1 PDVVTARRPRVL
13 ALRRARADPADDR
26 LRLAD
31 RALAVRAD
39 DRRRP
44 RDRRALRGRRQRD
57 GARERLQRAQ
67 RQRGAGA
74 ALRHAGRGA
83 QGGRRR
89 RGARRPRL
97 RRGDVVRHGAERR
110 LRDRRRPA
118 DDGAERPRHDPRRHP
133 LSAFARTRLSR
144 YREGGDSRRPF
155 PARRSRRLVAA
166 GRGARLRLCDA
177 GVAAQ
182 LVAALRC
189 RPRAAAERR
198 AGRGAPVLRLAR
210 AAAAGRPRARPRAR
224 RRAGAVRAG
233 CAGSARALG
242 RDRAVRRP
250 RLPAAA
256 GPRVVAA
263 GAAGRRADEP
273 ERQPGARLRG
283 ADVGRAA
290 EGQEPELPRAGR
302 PTGAR
307 SRARLRRPLPAR
319 HRRGRGSAGH
329 VLPAARA
336 APRPR
341 DGDHADRGVPAR
353 VRGDRRRAGLAA
365 HLAARARRPPGRRVA
380 RLSLRRRR
388 VLLPGRPRPGVRQ
401 ELGLL
406 RPPRP
411 HDPRCARGR
420 RRRVPLPPRRR
431 AVQVPLRELRSRAG
445 DDRRPPRTRRP
456 CCTRRAQ
463 ASASYADTTTMTL
476 LFGGCAAYLAYV
488 YAGFPLLVLLRGRL
502 RRRPFRRDSIEPKVS
517 MVIAAYNEAD
527 VVGEK
532 VKSVLSLDYP
542 PERLEVVIA
551 SDGSDDGTAEI
562 VRRLGGG
569 RVRLLE
575 LDRGGKAAALN
586 AAVDAATGD
595 VLVFT
600 DANSI
605 LDGAAVRELVG
616 PLADPSV
623 GGVAGNQV
631 YLSPQAGDSSVV
643 GEQQYW
649 NFDRSLKQAQSDA
662 GSVTG
667 ATGALYA
674 IRRSLFR
681 PVRADVNDDLLT
693 SLRVIAQG
701 YRLVFAPRAVAYE
714 HVVESA
720 SQTFSRRVRVM
731 ARGLRCVVVMR
742 ELLDPRRYG
751 FFSIQLL
758 SHKLLL
764 RTAVLPIVL
773 LAVWNAVL
781 WNYGW
786 FYRATL
792 IAQACFYVLGV
803 LGIVFTNRPIAKWK

>member
-1 PDVVTARRPRVL
+1 
-13 ALRRARADPADDR
+13 
-26 LRLAD
+26 
-31 RALAVRAD
+31 
-39 DRRRP
+39 
-44 RDRRALRGRRQRD
+44 
-57 GARERLQRAQ
+57 
-67 RQRGAGA
+67 
-74 ALRHAGRGA
+74 
-83 QGGRRR
+83 
-89 RGARRPRL
+89 
-97 RRGDVVRHGAERR
+97 
-110 LRDRRRPA
+110 
-118 DDGAERPRHDPRRHP
+118 
-133 LSAFARTRLSR
+133 
-144 YREGGDSRRPF
+144 
-155 PARRSRRLVAA
+155 
-166 GRGARLRLCDA
+166 
-177 GVAAQ
+177 
-182 LVAALRC
+182 
-189 RPRAAAERR
+189 
-198 AGRGAPVLRLAR
+198 
-210 AAAAGRPRARPRAR
+210 
-224 RRAGAVRAG
+224 
-233 CAGSARALG
+233 
-242 RDRAVRRP
+242 
-250 RLPAAA
+250 
-256 GPRVVAA
+256 
-263 GAAGRRADEP
+263 
-273 ERQPGARLRG
+273 
-283 ADVGRAA
+283 
-290 EGQEPELPRAGR
+290 
-302 PTGAR
+302 
-307 SRARLRRPLPAR
+307 
-319 HRRGRGSAGH
+319 
-329 VLPAARA
+329 
-336 APRPR
+336 
-341 DGDHADRGVPAR
+341 
-353 VRGDRRRAGLAA
+353 
-365 HLAARARRPPGRRVA
+365 
-380 RLSLRRRR
+380 
-388 VLLPGRPRPGVRQ
+388 
-401 ELGLL
+401 
-406 RPPRP
+406 
-411 HDPRCARGR
+411 
-420 RRRVPLPPRRR
+420 
-431 AVQVPLRELRSRAG
+431 
-445 DDRRPPRTRRP
+445 
-456 CCTRRAQ
+456 
-463 ASASYADTTTMTL
+463 MTL
-476 LFGGCAAYLAYV
+476 LFWGCAAYLAYV

-575 LDRGGKAAALN
+575 LDRVGKAAALN

-803 LGIVFTNRPIAKWK
+803 LGIVFTNRPIAKWKPVALPAYFVLINAAAARAIWQLLRGEKHERWTPRGSAGQAA